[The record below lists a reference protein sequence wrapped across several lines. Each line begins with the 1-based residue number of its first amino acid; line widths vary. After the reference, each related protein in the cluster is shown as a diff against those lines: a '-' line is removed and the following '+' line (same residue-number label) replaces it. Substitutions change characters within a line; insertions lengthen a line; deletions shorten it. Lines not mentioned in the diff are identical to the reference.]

1 MDLWIYFI
9 ICYFQSTE
17 PLSGGSAME
26 VVCRKRNS
34 LYEAT
39 TGVVRAI
46 MDMTKGVH
54 EHADADHY
62 VQYCKVGESG

>member
-1 MDLWIYFI
+1 
-9 ICYFQSTE
+9 
-17 PLSGGSAME
+17 ME